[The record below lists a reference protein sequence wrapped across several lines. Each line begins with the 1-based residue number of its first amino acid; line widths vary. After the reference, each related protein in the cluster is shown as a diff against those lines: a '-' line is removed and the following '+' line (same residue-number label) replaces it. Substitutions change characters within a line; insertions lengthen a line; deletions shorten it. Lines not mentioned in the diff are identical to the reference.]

1 MMISL
6 SKLERQRKK
15 EKERR
20 KKEKNPKVYSSEE
33 KERKE
38 SRETRA
44 ENFKLFGVLS
54 SRVEISMEEKKI
66 PKPPRSCWCT
76 RWLAAVAQAS
86 QGLVLPLVSSTFSA
100 GLFVVMISLTG

>member
-1 MMISL
+1 L
-6 SKLERQRKK
+6 NDREKKKK
-15 EKERR
+15 EERK

-33 KERKE
+33 EERKE

-44 ENFKLFGVLS
+44 ENFKLFGVPS

-66 PKPPRSCWCT
+66 PRPRSCRCT
-76 RWLAAVAQAS
+76 RWLAVVVPA

-100 GLFVVMISLTG
+100 GLFVVMISWTG

>member
-1 MMISL
+1 MISL

-54 SRVEISMEEKKI
+54 SRVEISMEEKKNSQAA
-66 PKPPRSCWCT
+66 PLLLVHALVGSGGPGKPGSGVAPR
-76 RWLAAVAQAS
+76 
-86 QGLVLPLVSSTFSA
+86 F
-100 GLFVVMISLTG
+100 FHF

>member
-66 PKPPRSCWCT
+66 PKPPRSGGARAGWQWWPRQARVWCCP
-76 RWLAAVAQAS
+76 S
-86 QGLVLPLVSSTFSA
+86 FLPLLARGF
-100 GLFVVMISLTG
+100 LW